1 MLLQALEHGAAAERN
16 AGAELLGV
24 GSACPHLLRSGVQR
38 RLAGR
43 GQLILVLS
51 QAPQKMPVTRL
62 NAGAELLGIA
72 LAGLAYIVS
81 DGKHRQPQGDQKAG
95 Q

>member
-1 MLLQALEHGAAAERN
+1 VLPQTLEHGAAAERN

-43 GQLILVLS
+43 GQLVLVLS
-51 QAPQKMPVTRL
+51 QAPQKTPVARL

>member
-1 MLLQALEHGAAAERN
+1 MLLQTLEHGTAAERN
-16 AGAELLGV
+16 AGAELFGV
-24 GSACPHLLRSGVQR
+24 RSACPHLLRSGVQR

-43 GQLILVLS
+43 GQLILVLF
-51 QAPQKMPVTRL
+51 QAPQKMPLARL

-72 LAGLAYIVS
+72 LAGLANVV
-81 DGKHRQPQGDQKAG
+81 GQGEGGQPLGDQKAG